1 MWARRYW
8 WLAAIAVAYLYVFP
22 YFPKLASANE
32 LPRVYL
38 VKAMVHHGTF
48 AIDDGVARWGST
60 LDVSASG
67 DHLYSNKAPGSSL
80 LVVPIYAA
88 VSAVFGEPDLETS
101 VWLCRVVMGV
111 IPTLLFLLLLHRFL
125 ARFAPNPDIR
135 TLVILAYAF
144 GSMVM
149 TYSVLYFSHQLAAA
163 CVGSSWIVLLDV
175 VDGKRGTRAAIVA
188 GFLAG
193 LALLVDYQ
201 AVFAVIPFALHA
213 AYHLRRDLPKLG
225 RVAGLAIAG
234 AALPIAVLLAYHQA
248 CFGSPW
254 RTGYDASTSFAQYHQ
269 VGFLGLDRPR
279 WEAFRGS
286 LFAFDNG
293 LFTLSPWILLAISGA
308 NEMIRRPRN
317 GGDRAVALTCIGVM
331 FVYVVFIS
339 SINFWRGGGAVGPR
353 YITAMLPFVL
363 PLVAAHLQVL
373 YDERRLLL
381 GVIAGSIFVG
391 VFIYTLS
398 SATFPYWPDSVK
410 NPVRDI
416 TLHLLADDLVGP
428 NVGEFVGLHGVASL
442 VPYLTIVFGATGWA
456 IHRVAA
462 RRGVLLAV
470 AIAVA
475 MLGAY
480 LLVPGGTPKHEYDYV
495 RDLLTP

>member
-1 MWARRYW
+1 MSVARRYG
-8 WLAAIAVAYLYVFP
+8 WLAAIAVAYLYIFP
-22 YFPKLASANE
+22 YFPKLGSANE

-38 VKAMVHHGTF
+38 VKAMVHHHTF
-48 AIDDGVARWGST
+48 AIDDGVARWGTT

-67 DHLYSNKAPGSSL
+67 DHLYSNKAPGSSM

-101 VWLCRVVMGV
+101 VWLCRVAMGV

-125 ARFAPNPDIR
+125 ERFAPDPAIR
-135 TLVILAYAF
+135 TLVVVAYAL
-144 GSMVM
+144 GSMAM

-163 CVGSSWIVLLDV
+163 CVGTSWIVLLDV
-175 VDGKRGTRAAIVA
+175 LDGKRRARATILA

-201 AVFAVIPFALHA
+201 GVFAVIPVASHA
-213 AYHLRRDLPKLG
+213 VYRLRRDLPQLA
-225 RVAGLAIAG
+225 RVTALAIAG
-234 AALPIAVLLAYHQA
+234 AAVPIAVLLAYHDA

-254 RTGYDASTSFAQYHQ
+254 RTGYDASTSFAMFHQ

-293 LFTLSPWILLAISGA
+293 LFTLSPWLLLAISGA

-317 GGDRAVALTCIGVM
+317 DGDRGIAFACVGVAL
-331 FVYVVFIS
+331 VYIVFIS

-353 YITAMLPFVL
+353 YITAIVPFLL
-363 PLVAAHLQVL
+363 PLVAAHLQTL
-373 YDERRLLL
+373 RGRPQFL
-381 GVIAGSIFVG
+381 GAIAGSILVG

-398 SATFPYWPDSVK
+398 SATFPYWPESVK

-416 TLHLLADDLVGP
+416 TIQLLVDDHVGP
-428 NVGEFVGLHGVASL
+428 NVGDIFGLHGVAGI
-442 VPYLTIVFGATGWA
+442 VPYMAIVFGLTGWA

-462 RRGVLLAV
+462 RRGLLLA
-470 AIAVA
+470 IGICVA

-480 LLVPGGTPKHEYDYV
+480 LLVPGGTPNYEYDYV
-495 RDLLTP
+495 RDLLRP